1 MSDMEVETDE
11 ILPPDR
17 SRLISERRLMA
28 WVRTAFSMIA
38 FGFGIYKVLQFI
50 GEQTKVPLPR
60 PDAPRNLALALIG
73 LGTFALIA
81 GCVQHWNCVR
91 KLSAI

>member
-1 MSDMEVETDE
+1 MSDAEIDADET
-11 ILPPDR
+11 LALDR
-17 SRLISERRLMA
+17 PRLVAERRLMA

-38 FGFGIYKVLQFI
+38 FGFGIYRVLQFI
-50 GEQTKVPLPR
+50 GEQTKVPLPQ